1 MVYWL
6 YIIVSILILPG
17 IIYGIVSQVNV
28 TNTFNSF
35 KSVSSTSGKTASD
48 VAREMLDQAGLQ
60 DVKINKISG
69 NLTDNYDPRKR
80 VLNLSDSTYSSTSVA
95 AIGVAA
101 HEVGHA
107 IQHKEKYAPLVIRNS
122 IVPYVNF
129 ASHMFW
135 PLMIVG
141 FILNVLADTTLLGM
155 TLIWIS
161 VALYASTTIFYLV
174 TVPVE
179 YNASNRA
186 LSVLSKGILEKDELP
201 YAEKVLRAAGQ
212 TYVAALIT
220 SALYFLQFL
229 LRVLIIFGKND
240 R

>member
-1 MVYWL
+1 M

-17 IIYGIVSQVNV
+17 IIYGVYAQVNV
-28 TNTFNSF
+28 TNTFNKF
-35 KSVSSTSGKTASD
+35 KNISSQTGKTASQ

-60 DVKINKISG
+60 DIKIHQIKG
-69 NLTDNYDPRKR
+69 DLTDNYDPRKK

-107 IQHKEKYAPLVIRNS
+107 IQHKERYAPLILRNTF
-122 IVPYVNF
+122 VPFVNF
-129 ASHMFW
+129 ASSMFW

-141 FILNVLADTTLLGM
+141 IILNILLYTSAGM
-155 TLIWIS
+155 IVIWVS
-161 VALYASTTIFYLV
+161 VALYGTTTLFYLI

-186 LSVLSKGILEKDELP
+186 LATLKQGILAPEEMP

-212 TYVAALIT
+212 TYVSALIT
-220 SALYFLQFL
+220 SALYFLQFF
-229 LRVLIIFGKND
+229 LRVLIVFGRRD
-240 R
+240 

>member
-17 IIYGIVSQVNV
+17 IVFGIVAQVNV
-28 TNTFNSF
+28 SNTFNSF
-35 KSVSSTSGKTASD
+35 KDVASSSGKTASE

-60 DVKINKISG
+60 DVQIQTIRG
-69 NLTDNYDPRKR
+69 ELTDNYDPRKR
-80 VLNLSDSTYSSTSVA
+80 ILSLSESTYSSTSVA

-107 IQHKEKYAPLVIRNS
+107 IQHKEKYAPLVLRNTF
-122 IVPYVNF
+122 VPFVNF

-141 FILNVLADTTLLGM
+141 VILNIMIATSSAGIV
-155 TLIWIS
+155 LIWIS
-161 VALYASTTIFYLV
+161 VALYGSTTLFYLI

-186 LSVLSKGILEKDELP
+186 LEMLGRGILATEELP
-201 YAEKVLRAAGQ
+201 YANKVLRAAGQ

-229 LRVLIIFGKND
+229 LRILIIFGKRD
-240 R
+240 